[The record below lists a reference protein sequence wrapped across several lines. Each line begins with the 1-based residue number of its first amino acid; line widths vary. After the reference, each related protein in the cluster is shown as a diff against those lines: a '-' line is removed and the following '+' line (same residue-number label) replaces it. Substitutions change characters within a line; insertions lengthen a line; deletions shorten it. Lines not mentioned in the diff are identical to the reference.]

1 MIIGPR
7 SRVRP
12 SEGGRFFGLAFCLCA
27 VPFLREVFF
36 FAVDRFFV
44 VLRLPAAFLRATL
57 FATRFA
63 VFLAPR
69 FAVLTIFLRTADFF
83 AARFF
88 ARVMEKFF
96 RMALKEFYPAEE
108 HHQNFVALHPTQGY
122 VMQCS
127 LPKVQKVR
135 ATFADWLKK
144 EK

>member
-36 FAVDRFFV
+36 FAVDLFFV

-57 FATRFA
+57 FATRFFV
-63 VFLAPR
+63 VFLATR
-69 FAVLTIFLRTADFF
+69 FAVLPIFLRTADFF

-96 RMALKEFYPAEE
+96 RMAL
-108 HHQNFVALHPTQGY
+108 
-122 VMQCS
+122 
-127 LPKVQKVR
+127 
-135 ATFADWLKK
+135 
-144 EK
+144 